1 MNWKISEKQSM
12 PNSKESVRNYER
24 YIYRYRGVM
33 RRSSIY
39 IIMFEGEKE
48 ENGCRQQSKM
58 ANFPELMRDM
68 NSQILE
74 THKAPNRVNKK
85 VRLNTHT
92 VQIEKTQ
99 DFKSNHKN
107 RDYLKAGSLIHDFL
121 RATMEAKYYL

>member
-24 YIYRYRGVM
+24 YIYRYKGVM

-39 IIMFEGEKE
+39 IIMCEGEKE
-48 ENGCRQQSKM
+48 ENGYRQQSKM
-58 ANFPELMRDM
+58 ENFPELMRDM

-85 VRLNTHT
+85 YV
-92 VQIEKTQ
+92 
-99 DFKSNHKN
+99 
-107 RDYLKAGSLIHDFL
+107 
-121 RATMEAKYYL
+121 